1 MTDETESSSSSYPL
15 ITCTKSGRTYQSAS
29 SISNNDFTFLDLLGL
44 AQNLGIDFL
53 PIRWQP
59 ELEMAGQGG
68 TAQIYQ
74 SMINIQVTF
83 AFKRL
88 KVSESEEVKARNLS
102 ALLAEIA
109 ILGHPAIRNHAHVVS
124 IEGICFDVVQEEER
138 VSPVLVFEKTACG
151 DLAKFMTE
159 GAGRELTIDAR
170 LALLTDIALAIRDLH
185 TLGWTFGNAHGAF
198 G

>member
-1 MTDETESSSSSYPL
+1 MMDETESSSPSYPL
-15 ITCTKSGRTYQSAS
+15 TTFTKSGRTYQSAS
-29 SISNNDFTFLDLLGL
+29 FISNNDFTFLDLLGL

-68 TAQIYQ
+68 TAQIHQ
-74 SMINIQVTF
+74 SMVNIQTTF
-83 AFKRL
+83 AFKCL
-88 KVSESEEVKARNLS
+88 KGSEFKVVEAQNLS
-102 ALLAEIA
+102 ALIAEVA
-109 ILGHPAIRNHAHVVS
+109 ILGHPAIRYHAHVVS
-124 IEGICFDVVQEEER
+124 IEGICFDVVQEEES

-159 GAGRELTIDAR
+159 GAGRESTIDAR

-185 TLGWTFGNAHGAF
+185 TLGWTFDNAHRAF